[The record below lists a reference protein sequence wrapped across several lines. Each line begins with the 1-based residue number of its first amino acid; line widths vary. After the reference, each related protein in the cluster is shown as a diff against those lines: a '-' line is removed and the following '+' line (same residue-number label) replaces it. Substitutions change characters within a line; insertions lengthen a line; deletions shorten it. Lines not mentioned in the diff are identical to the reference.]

1 MRTHDS
7 NCTGPEVLQV
17 MAVATIL
24 LQYETCAQNHVIVG
38 SQKRKRSDAHSID
51 ELLSAV
57 YNTDGGVGNAIVT
70 AATVDL
76 PSHVDT
82 R

>member
-1 MRTHDS
+1 MAPTI
-7 NCTGPEVLQV
+7 PIAQV
-17 MAVATIL
+17 PRCCRL
-24 LQYETCAQNHVIVG
+24 WPWRQYYSIIETCAQNHVFVG